1 MGCFLALRGAVLE
14 YQQRMAGESWQCHGE
29 RIYPAWL
36 PTFQQSFWSRDHPT
50 LKLDIFPQDLSHSMR
65 RLDSVISERHARK
78 SISWKRKKISHQ
90 EHSGDRPHRQM
101 NESKERETK
110 TAQRHEMNSKYL
122 NWSIRS
128 LGKRFCE
135 KPLKP
140 RTVFSIEVNDHLS
153 GETRPRNGASW
164 RGAVLCILEHASLSV
179 HTSGWLLAL
188 CGNPDMLGSVVCTPG
203 ELTAWIPGPSSLDA
217 ELTSPPEDSKGDHY
231 FKTLPA

>member
-1 MGCFLALRGAVLE
+1 MLPSVERSGTWVSAKDGRRKLAVPRGKDLPCLATNLPAVVLIPWSPHSEIRHLSPRLE
-14 YQQRMAGESWQCHGE
+14 
-29 RIYPAWL
+29 
-36 PTFQQSFWSRDHPT
+36 SFYEEIGFSNFRKT
-50 LKLDIFPQDLSHSMR
+50 RKKINLLK
-65 RLDSVISERHARK
+65 K
-78 SISWKRKKISHQ
+78 KKKISHQ

-128 LGKRFCE
+128 LGKQFCE

-231 FKTLPA
+231 LKTLPA